1 MRGQAADIGESDL
14 SLVQRGAGN
23 LAGEGS
29 CPDCGCRLSEDF
41 PTAPSAEENY
51 KIFFIYKMQNFRKEV
66 KHMLEAG
73 IKGRE
78 EVMVTEANSAA
89 AMGSGLLPVFATPAM
104 VALMEQTSWK
114 SVAPYLNE
122 GEGTVGTSL
131 NISHSAATPLGMK
144 VWCESELT
152 EVDRRRLVFHVTC
165 YDEAGVIGEGTHE
178 RFIIG
183 NEKFLAK
190 QSRKRTLLKENNQAA
205 GNNSDKGREKI

>member
-1 MRGQAADIGESDL
+1 
-14 SLVQRGAGN
+14 
-23 LAGEGS
+23 
-29 CPDCGCRLSEDF
+29 
-41 PTAPSAEENY
+41 
-51 KIFFIYKMQNFRKEV
+51 
-66 KHMLEAG
+66 
-73 IKGRE
+73 
-78 EVMVTEANSAA
+78 MVTEANSAA
-89 AMGSGLLPVFATPAM
+89 AVGSGLLPVFATPAM

-152 EVDRRRLVFHVTC
+152 EVDRRRLLFHVTC

-190 QSRKRTLLKENNQAA
+190 AEQKKNAS
-205 GNNSDKGREKI
+205 KGE

>member
-1 MRGQAADIGESDL
+1 
-14 SLVQRGAGN
+14 
-23 LAGEGS
+23 
-29 CPDCGCRLSEDF
+29 
-41 PTAPSAEENY
+41 
-51 KIFFIYKMQNFRKEV
+51 
-66 KHMLEAG
+66 MLEAG

-178 RFIIG
+178 RFIT
-183 NEKFLAK
+183 
-190 QSRKRTLLKENNQAA
+190 SRRHP
-205 GNNSDKGREKI
+205 

>member
-1 MRGQAADIGESDL
+1 
-14 SLVQRGAGN
+14 
-23 LAGEGS
+23 
-29 CPDCGCRLSEDF
+29 
-41 PTAPSAEENY
+41 
-51 KIFFIYKMQNFRKEV
+51 
-66 KHMLEAG
+66 MLEAG

-131 NISHSAATPLGMK
+131 NISHSAATPRGMK

-190 QSRKRTLLKENNQAA
+190 AEQKKNAS
-205 GNNSDKGREKI
+205 KGE